1 MADRCNRPLLA
12 YTVQGIAKKSRSSQP
27 NNHLEEIMSARLKWR
42 GAVASFFAT
51 TALAAF
57 LVPASAQAP
66 SGQPITIGFGMALTG
81 PLAANGKQALLG
93 AKIWE
98 ETINKKGGLL
108 GRPVK
113 LVYYDDQSNPSTVP
127 GIYTKLL
134 DVDKV
139 DLVTGPYATA
149 MIAPAMPVVMQKG
162 KVFIGLFGLAVNS
175 EFNYPKYFA
184 MIPSGP
190 ETKPSFTKGFFDVAA
205 QQNPKPQTVALVAAD
220 QEFSRNACEG
230 ARENAKAA
238 GLRVVYDKTYPPTT
252 TDFSPIVRAIQATN
266 PDIVSVCSYPLD
278 SVGMVKA
285 VNEIGF
291 KPKMIGGAM
300 VGLQATVFKTQ
311 LGPLLNGWVNY
322 ETWVP
327 SDKML
332 TPEVKEFLATYQSRA
347 AAEGVDPL
355 GYYLGTWGYAY
366 MELLGNAI
374 AGAKSVND
382 DQVANYL
389 RSNPVKTIMGDIKF
403 GKGGEWAESRML
415 QVQYHDI
422 KGNTVDQFKGM
433 DTQTVLTPADLK
445 TGNIIY
451 PYEKAK

>member
-1 MADRCNRPLLA
+1 
-12 YTVQGIAKKSRSSQP
+12 
-27 NNHLEEIMSARLKWR
+27 MSARLKWR

-113 LVYYDDQSNPSTVP
+113 LIYYDDQSNPSTVP

-190 ETKPSFTKGFFDVAA
+190 ETKPAFTKGFFEVAA

-311 LGPLLNGWVNY
+311 LGPLLNGWTNY

-327 SDKML
+327 SEKML

-374 AGAKSVND
+374 AGAKSIND
-382 DQVANYL
+382 DQIANYL

-403 GKGGEWAESRML
+403 GKGGEWAASRML

>member
-1 MADRCNRPLLA
+1 
-12 YTVQGIAKKSRSSQP
+12 
-27 NNHLEEIMSARLKWR
+27 MSARLKWR

-51 TALAAF
+51 AALAAF

-190 ETKPSFTKGFFDVAA
+190 ETKPSFTKGFFEVAA

-327 SDKML
+327 SEKML

-374 AGAKSVND
+374 AGAKSIND

-422 KGNTVDQFKGM
+422 KGNSVDQFKGM